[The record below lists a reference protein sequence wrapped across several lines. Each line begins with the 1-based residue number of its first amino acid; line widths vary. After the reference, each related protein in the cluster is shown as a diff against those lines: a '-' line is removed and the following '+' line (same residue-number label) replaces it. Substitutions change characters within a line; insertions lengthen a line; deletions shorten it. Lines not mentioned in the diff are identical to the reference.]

1 MFKYILFSPL
11 IFLLLSSPHSK
22 AANDFKTKC
31 RINIKKF
38 IQYDNEYRMTLYIN
52 DKKHGYDYIFDSD
65 LSFTL
70 PLTNLVYNYIKTSY
84 ILGKDLCIQ
93 YRVENNTNKI
103 TRMYDDYHMDE

>member
-1 MFKYILFSPL
+1 MLKYILFSPL
-11 IFLLLSSPHSK
+11 IFLLLSSPHAK
-22 AANDFKTKC
+22 AADEFKIKC

-52 DKKHGYDYIFDSD
+52 DEKNDYDYIFGTD

-70 PLTNLVYNYIKTSY
+70 PLTTFVYNYIKTAY
-84 ILGKDLCIQ
+84 ILGKNLCVQ

-103 TRMYDDYHMDE
+103 TRMYDDYHIDE